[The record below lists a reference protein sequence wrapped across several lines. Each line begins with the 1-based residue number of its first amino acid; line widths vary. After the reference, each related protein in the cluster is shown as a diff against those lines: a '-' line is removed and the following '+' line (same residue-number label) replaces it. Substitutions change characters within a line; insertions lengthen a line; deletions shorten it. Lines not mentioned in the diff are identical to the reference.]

1 MKFNQNSPFLKMIT
15 TVTQFIIL
23 NICYIL
29 SCIPIV
35 TIGAATSSLFFVT
48 LRYADQEKGYLVTD
62 FFKSMKNNW
71 LQSTL
76 AFFILFLPAVILI
89 FSGIFWISIK
99 DLFLTTLVGVVAIII
114 AFYLLLALLY
124 SLVLIG
130 RFDTTLKQAIK
141 NALYLPL
148 VETFRSLIIVIGGIT
163 FFSLITIIPGL
174 KIIWILFG
182 FSFISYCYAFLFL
195 AIFKNYEE

>member
-15 TVTQFIIL
+15 TVIQFIIL

-182 FSFISYCYAFLFL
+182 FSFVSYCYAFLFL